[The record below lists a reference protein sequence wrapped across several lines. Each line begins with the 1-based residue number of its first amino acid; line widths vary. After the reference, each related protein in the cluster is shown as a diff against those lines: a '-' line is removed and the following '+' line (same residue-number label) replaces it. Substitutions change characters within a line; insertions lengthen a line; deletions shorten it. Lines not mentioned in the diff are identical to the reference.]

1 MNIYEN
7 QEKTFVAGQDFED
20 DLLERKNEPV
30 KETTVVLVIDDENE
44 FDDLI

>member
-7 QEKTFVAGQDFED
+7 QEKTFVVGEDLID
-20 DLLERKNEPV
+20 DLLEKNKPV
-30 KETTVVLVIDDENE
+30 KEAVVLVIDDENE